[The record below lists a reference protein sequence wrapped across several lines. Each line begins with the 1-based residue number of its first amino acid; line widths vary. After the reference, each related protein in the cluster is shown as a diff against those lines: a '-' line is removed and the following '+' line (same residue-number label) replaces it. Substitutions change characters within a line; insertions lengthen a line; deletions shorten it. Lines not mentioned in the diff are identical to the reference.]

1 MKQIRFFA
9 TAALGF
15 FSLCAF
21 SASLHADTIDRDGDR
36 EEVDVQALREWINTK
51 RQVTV
56 KEIGGNLS
64 ISGEVRTEFQSTG
77 ETKDGISQRGS
88 EIEVGDGKYAKFPPN
103 TFDVAANLMLDYRSD
118 LTWASFKLEFDN
130 DAGIVAGTN
139 NKIKLSRAYFGARA
153 IDGDSA
159 YLDFEI
165 GRRKLSAVFDSKLE
179 FNSVFDGVLVKY
191 DHSFDR
197 VGDFYVHLGAFVI
210 NEKKSQYGYVGE
222 TGFMNIASTGLY
234 TKYSLIDWDTR
245 NIHTATQQRLYDFL
259 VSQFIL
265 GYKFYPANFQKQV
278 TIYSGVLYNSK
289 ARKLEISN
297 NEKANW
303 GSYIGF
309 NIGELKRKGD
319 WALDANYQV
328 IQAQCVPDYDMNG
341 IGLGNVANTGFYTK
355 DINGEGE
362 PVTEKANA
370 AGNGNFKGF
379 CITLDYLL
387 TNNINVQ
394 QQWNY
399 ATTLDHNIGPDRRF
413 KQYEIEFIYG
423 F

>member
-1 MKQIRFFA
+1 MKQIRFFT
-9 TAALGF
+9 TAAVSF

-21 SASLHADTIDRDGDR
+21 SAALHADTIDRDGDR
-36 EEVDVQALREWINTK
+36 EEIDVQALREWINTK

-77 ETKDGISQRGS
+77 ETTDGQSQRGTNTL
-88 EIEVGDGKYAKFPPN
+88 FPTN
-103 TFDVAANLMLDYRSD
+103 TYDVAANLMLDYRAD
-118 LTWASFKLEFDN
+118 LSWASFKLEFDN

-139 NKIKLSRAYFGARA
+139 NKIKLSRAYFGLRA
-153 IDGDSA
+153 IDADSF

-165 GRRKLSAVFDSKLE
+165 GRRKISAIFDSKLQ
-179 FNSVFDGVLVKY
+179 FNSVFDGILAKY
-191 DHSFDR
+191 DQSFDR
-197 VGDFYVHLGAFVI
+197 VGDFYLHLGTFVI
-210 NEKKSQYGYVGE
+210 NEKRSQYGYVGE
-222 TGFMNIASTGLY
+222 TGFMNIASSGLY

-245 NIHTATQQRLYDFL
+245 NIHNPVQQHLYDFL
-259 VSQFIL
+259 VSQFTL
-265 GYKFYPANFQKQV
+265 GYKFYPAVLQKQV
-278 TIYSGVLYNSK
+278 TLYSAVLYNSR
-289 ARKLEISN
+289 ARKLKISN
-297 NEKANW
+297 YEKANW

-319 WALDANYQV
+319 WALDANYQI

-341 IGLGNVANTGFYTK
+341 IGLGNVNNNGFYTN
-355 DINGEGE
+355 DINGNGA
-362 PVTEKANA
+362 PVTEKSQAM
-370 AGNGNFKGF
+370 GNGNFKGF